1 VPQDAAPSAGSLRG
15 TPPSGDNAGVR
26 LYLSVHPLMF
36 RIAVLLAL
44 LAAWA
49 PPTLAQPRPPE
60 GSEFQLFVENDMLA
74 RTDRYYTNGIKFGG
88 GAPFDLLQ
96 LPATE
101 LLKQLAPEGGS
112 AIHLGLFVGQ
122 NLYTPKSIKI
132 SQAQPF
138 DRPWAAWLYLGGVA
152 QRAKE
157 HRLDTVE
164 IDLGLVGPSAL
175 GREVQTGWHRLIG
188 APQPA
193 GWQHQIPNE
202 PAFLVSYLGKS
213 KRALGNLAG
222 LDLELI
228 PHGGATL
235 GTVMTLARAGGLLR
249 LGRHMTGFGP
259 DTIEPGGAMLQNMR
273 RDIEPGRSH
282 GIEWYLFAG
291 LDHRLIAH
299 NIFLDGTVLRDSPN
313 VRRRP
318 HVYDLTA
325 GLSLRIDAVRVSVTR
340 VRRSEEFF
348 TAASN
353 GGRQTFDSVNLGI
366 EF

>member
-1 VPQDAAPSAGSLRG
+1 
-15 TPPSGDNAGVR
+15 
-26 LYLSVHPLMF
+26 MF
-36 RIAVLLAL
+36 RPFALLIL
-44 LAAWA
+44 LAALA
-49 PPTLAQPRPPE
+49 PSVQAQSRPPE
-60 GSEFQLFVENDMLA
+60 GSEFQLFVENDMWA

-88 GAPFDLLQ
+88 GVPFELLQ

-112 AIHLGLFVGQ
+112 AIHLGLFAGQ
-122 NLYTPKSIKI
+122 NLYTPKSIKT
-132 SQAQPF
+132 SQPQPF

-152 QRAKE
+152 QRAKDN
-157 HRLDTVE
+157 RLDTVE

-175 GREVQTGWHRLIG
+175 GREIQTGWHHLIG
-188 APQPA
+188 SPKPM
-193 GWQHQIPNE
+193 GWHNQIPNE
-202 PAFLVSYLGKS
+202 PAFLVSYLAKS
-213 KRALGNLAG
+213 KHALGSAAG
-222 LDLELI
+222 VDLEVI
-228 PHGGATL
+228 PHGGATI
-235 GTVMTLARAGGLLR
+235 GTVMTLARAGGVVR

-273 RDIEPGRSH
+273 RDLEPGRAH
-282 GIEWYLFAG
+282 GVEWYVFAG

-299 NIFLDGTVLRDSPN
+299 NIFLDGTVFRDGPS
-313 VRRRP
+313 VGRRP

-325 GLSLRIDAVRVSVTR
+325 GISLRIDAVRVSVTR

-348 TAASN
+348 TGAGN

>member
-1 VPQDAAPSAGSLRG
+1 MLPMS
-15 TPPSGDNAGVR
+15 R
-26 LYLSVHPLMF
+26 L
-36 RIAVLLAL
+36 IVLLAL
-44 LAAWA
+44 LAGLA
-49 PPTLAQPRPPE
+49 PGAFAQSRLPE

-96 LPATE
+96 LPAAE
-101 LLKQLAPEGGS
+101 LLRQLAPQAGGN
-112 AIHLGLFVGQ
+112 IHLGLFLGQ
-122 NLYTPKSIKI
+122 NLYTPKSIKL

-152 QRAKE
+152 QRARE
-157 HRLDTVE
+157 NRLDTVE
-164 IDLGLVGPSAL
+164 IDLGMVGPSAL
-175 GREVQTGWHRLIG
+175 GREVQTEWHKLIG
-188 APQPA
+188 AQRPM
-193 GWQHQIPNE
+193 GWHNQIPNE
-202 PAFLVSYLGKS
+202 PAFLVSYLAKS
-213 KRALGNLAG
+213 KNVLGSRHG

-235 GTVMTLARAGGLLR
+235 GTVMTLVRAGGILR

-259 DTIEPGGAMLQNMR
+259 DTIEPGGSMLQNMR

-282 GIEWYLFAG
+282 GFEWYVFAG
-291 LDHRLIAH
+291 LDHRLIAR
-299 NIFLDGTVLRDSPN
+299 NIFLDGTAFRDSPA
-313 VRRRP
+313 VGRRP
-318 HVYDLTA
+318 HVYDLTV
-325 GLSLRIDAVRVSVTR
+325 GLSLRVDAVRLSVTR

-348 TAASN
+348 TAAGN

>member
-1 VPQDAAPSAGSLRG
+1 LQIRLNVRPLLSFLVALIAGS
-15 TPPSGDNAGVR
+15 A
-26 LYLSVHPLMF
+26 
-36 RIAVLLAL
+36 
-44 LAAWA
+44 LAADS
-49 PPTLAQPRPPE
+49 LRPPE

-88 GAPFDLLQ
+88 GAPFEILQ

-132 SQAQPF
+132 SQPQPL

-152 QRAKE
+152 QRAKDN
-157 HRLDTVE
+157 RLDTVE

-175 GREVQTGWHRLIG
+175 GREVQVGWHKLIG
-188 APQPA
+188 APQPV
-193 GWQHQIPNE
+193 GWHNQIPNE
-202 PAFLVSYLGKS
+202 PAFLVSYLAKS
-213 KRALGNLAG
+213 KHVLGSRPEF
-222 LDLELI
+222 DLELI
-228 PHGGATL
+228 PHGGATV
-235 GTVMTLARAGGLLR
+235 GTVMTLARAGGILR

-282 GIEWYLFAG
+282 GMEWYVFAG

-299 NIFLDGTVLRDSPN
+299 NIFLDGTVFRDSPS

-318 HVYDLTA
+318 HVYDLTV
-325 GLSLRIDAVRVSVTR
+325 GLSLRIDAVRISVTR

-348 TAASN
+348 SAAST